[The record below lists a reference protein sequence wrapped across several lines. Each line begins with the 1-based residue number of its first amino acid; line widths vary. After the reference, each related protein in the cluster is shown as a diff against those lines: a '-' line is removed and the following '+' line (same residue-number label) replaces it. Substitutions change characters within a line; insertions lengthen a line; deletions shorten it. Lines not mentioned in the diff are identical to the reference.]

1 MHEGSH
7 QTNTQLHSAHDDRW
21 GSIPCSNSGWELNIF
36 FSSTL
41 QELWAVDSE
50 VIFLMCVCIPRCAL
64 VMYASSL
71 IHFILCVLKKD
82 LLLFLLYSRFFFLIF
97 VIFGMAEEHQ
107 KEAIMSLDAT
117 RSQILALVCAQEV
130 LIWRLVWTCWFS

>member
-36 FSSTL
+36 FLPPYRSYGLLIQKSF
-41 QELWAVDSE
+41 
-50 VIFLMCVCIPRCAL
+50 FLMCVCIPRCAL
-64 VMYASSL
+64 VKYASSL

-82 LLLFLLYSRFFFLIF
+82 LLLFSLYSKIFFLIF